1 MQLPSEI
8 TVHHLL
14 SHTSGLHNN
23 YNFEDDFYVDE
34 DRKPY
39 DKEQFFR
46 NWIIKEPIKKPG
58 KEFEYNNSNY
68 NLLAWIIEYVSGQT
82 YNEFLQE
89 NIFLKIGMNHTM
101 FDKTGIFYRNTPTR
115 FICQKT
121 KTTLAMS

>member
-1 MQLPSEI
+1 M
-8 TVHHLL
+8 
-14 SHTSGLHNN
+14 
-23 YNFEDDFYVDE
+23 DE

-121 KTTLAMS
+121 KTTIAMS